1 MTVNADFVR
10 QPRHGWGVAPVLLAL
25 AGLGLMLA
33 TTEGEAW
40 PLALIWI
47 GVGCLFALV
56 WRSLER
62 GWLRLT
68 VAVVAALGLM
78 VLTFEGGLF
87 LLPALVA
94 AAATPASSAGRGAR

>member
-1 MTVNADFVR
+1 MIGNADFAR
-10 QPRHGWGVAPVLLAL
+10 QPRYTWGVAPLLLAL

-33 TTEGEAW
+33 ITDGDAW
-40 PLALIWI
+40 SLALIWI
-47 GVGCLFALV
+47 GAVCLFALV

-62 GWLRLT
+62 GWLRVT
-68 VAVVAALGLM
+68 VAVAAALVLM